1 MGQHIPKSRSERHRV
16 ALDLA
21 ALGIPLLPS
30 HYPIEVEPASLVG
43 RRFVCSCGEATCP
56 TPARH
61 LPGALTRQDATIDP
75 RRLERWWRGPA
86 GQANLVTV
94 AGWAFDVVEL
104 SFKAPP
110 EQIAAWLRAHD
121 LEAGPVI
128 DTGASTRFLVQV
140 GAPVPCYAPLRS
152 GWLAKL
158 RHGELV
164 LLPPSRP
171 ISGREL
177 VWRTGPSGI
186 ALPDGEELYRVL
198 LRLPAVWE
206 LAAWARPEVGKR

>member
-1 MGQHIPKSRSERHRV
+1 MPNWRSERHPV
-16 ALDLA
+16 VLDLA

-43 RRFVCSCGEATCP
+43 HRFVCSCREATCP

-61 LPGALTRQDATIDP
+61 LPGALTRQDATTDP
-75 RRLERWWRGPA
+75 ERLARWWRGPA

-94 AGWAFDVVEL
+94 AGWAFDVIEL
-104 SFKAPP
+104 SFNASA
-110 EQIAAWLRAHD
+110 EQVAAWLRAHD

-128 DTGASTRFLVQV
+128 DTGATTRFLVQV
-140 GAPVPCYAPLRS
+140 GMPAPCYAPLRS

-164 LLPPSRP
+164 LLPPSRS
-171 ISGREL
+171 ISGRVL

-198 LRLPAVWE
+198 LRLPMVWG
-206 LAAWARPEVGKR
+206 LAAGARPQVGKR